1 MGVGM
6 LGTNGRFFDDDDVL
20 KLLHSR
26 VKSAGGQSDAFAR
39 QTGVDRARLNK
50 VLNGMKPPALS
61 ILDALNL
68 RIVYAPRIT
77 VRDGRS
83 RRPRARRSLIRL

>member
-26 VKSAGGQSDAFAR
+26 VKSAGGQSAFAR
-39 QTGVDRARLNK
+39 QTGVDRAHLNK

-83 RRPRARRSLIRL
+83 RRPRARR